1 MRRKAFHEKF
11 TNELHA
17 AVCLCFG
24 LVVRHIYTG
33 GRYIYIYCGKHLITD
48 YLLFLFI

>member
-33 GRYIYIYCGKHLITD
+33 GRYIYILR
-48 YLLFLFI
+48 